1 MKVNLQKNTKM
12 GSIGS
17 LVIDPRQIVKPIDDK
32 QVDYLKRDFRISS
45 QPMANQEFL
54 SVRKKEADAR

>member
-1 MKVNLQKNTKM
+1 MKVNLHKNTKM

-54 SVRKKEADAR
+54 

>member
-1 MKVNLQKNTKM
+1 M

-32 QVDYLKRDFRISS
+32 DNNYQKQRLKF
-45 QPMANQEFL
+45 N
-54 SVRKKEADAR
+54 

>member
-1 MKVNLQKNTKM
+1 MKVNLHKNTKM

-32 QVDYLKRDFRISS
+32 QVDYLKRDFWISS

-54 SVRKKEADAR
+54 